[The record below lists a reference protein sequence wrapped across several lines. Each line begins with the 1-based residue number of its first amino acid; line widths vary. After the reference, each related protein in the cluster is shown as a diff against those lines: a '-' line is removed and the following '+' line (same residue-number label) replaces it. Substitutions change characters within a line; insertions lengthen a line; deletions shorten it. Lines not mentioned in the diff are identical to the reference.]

1 MKNSLVL
8 QMLKLRICKK
18 PEITCPLYY
27 KVMEQNLEKPGNIS
41 GFINQPSW
49 REMQMASTWN
59 KPSSRA
65 GEQPKELNFGAKAP
79 DCAL

>member
-1 MKNSLVL
+1 
-8 QMLKLRICKK
+8 MLKLRISTK

-41 GFINQPSW
+41 GSINQPSC
-49 REMQMASTWN
+49 REMQVASTWN
-59 KPSSRA
+59 EPSS
-65 GEQPKELNFGAKAP
+65 GVGGQPKEWNFGAKTP